1 MAAVMDGLGALS
13 QDLSM
18 KPWAYNNQSLRMPS
32 EIIPERPPG
41 RGNQRL
47 TFYHLD
53 IYLIAR
59 NTCASH
65 GSRFPELLFIYLS
78 LLSGGRHAALKPAKK
93 IKAQKWNQLCDYD
106 SPSHRS
112 LWVGRAITWAGFASR
127 C

>member
-18 KPWAYNNQSLRMPS
+18 KPWAYNNRSFRMPS

-41 RGNQRL
+41 RGNQWL
-47 TFYHLD
+47 TFYHLN

-65 GSRFPELLFIYLS
+65 GSGFPELLFIYLS

-93 IKAQKWNQLCDYD
+93 NQGAEMESAL
-106 SPSHRS
+106 
-112 LWVGRAITWAGFASR
+112 
-127 C
+127 